1 MNHLKEENKKLKT
14 QNQILESSKGGS
26 DFLIETEIKKNKE
39 KENDLKIGLEEDQER
54 KNRNNESK
62 SVKKKII
69 KKKIKKKT
77 GNEQPKKIPLP
88 EENFF

>member
-1 MNHLKEENKKLKT
+1 MNQKVL
-14 QNQILESSKGGS
+14 
-26 DFLIETEIKKNKE
+26 KKN
-39 KENDLKIGLEEDQER
+39 N
-54 KNRNNESK
+54 
-62 SVKKKII
+62 